1 MAILREAVNTDP
13 VLQELAE
20 TPLMLS
26 VMSLA
31 YQGIGDDELATQ
43 KGDSA
48 QERRKQIFRLYV
60 EQMFQRKGTTSLVF
74 PKEKIIGWLS
84 WLAGKMREH
93 SQSVFLVEGLQP
105 SWLGT
110 RAKRVAYGTVVALSL
125 GLIFGLTTSG

>member
-1 MAILREAVNTDP
+1 M
-13 VLQELAE
+13 LQELAQ

-26 VMSLA
+26 IMSLA
-31 YQGIGDDELATQ
+31 CQGAGGNELARQ
-43 KGDSA
+43 KGDSPE
-48 QERRKQIFRLYV
+48 ERRKQIFRLYV

-125 GLIFGLTTSG
+125 GLIFGLIIGLTTR